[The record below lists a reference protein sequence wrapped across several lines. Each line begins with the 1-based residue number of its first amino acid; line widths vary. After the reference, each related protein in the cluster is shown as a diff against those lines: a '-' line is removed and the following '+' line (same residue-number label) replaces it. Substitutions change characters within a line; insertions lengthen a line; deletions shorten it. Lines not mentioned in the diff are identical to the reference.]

1 MADHN
6 FFSLPDLWG
15 RGYSDTPTGLPH
27 DDRLFSSQIL
37 ISLASSPLSWTG
49 ASAGGF
55 SIIGFSL
62 GGGITM
68 SFVARFPYLIRSIIL
83 LAPSGII
90 RSLPSG
96 YRSIFFRYPSL
107 VPSSYLRRLV
117 GCLLGTKLGMMPQI
131 RTEEKESPVREAE
144 SQLSPNSALG
154 AKQTI
159 DMSSVTQWQFD
170 NHRGFLHS
178 FVNTI
183 QYGPVQHQQSDWN
196 KVCEII
202 KGKRKYGSEYRSY
215 NHQNSKILFIF
226 GDSDEIIFGKEII
239 EDFEKMLGGSE
250 KVQFKIVAGNHSF
263 PVLSSEEVVRHIFD
277 FWTAERC
284 LNEEL

>member
-27 DDRLFSSQIL
+27 DDRLYSSQIL
-37 ISLASSPLSWTG
+37 IALASSPLSWTG
-49 ASAGGF
+49 ASTGGF

-62 GGGITM
+62 GGGIAM
-68 SFVARFPYLIRSIIL
+68 SFFARFPYLIRSIIL

-90 RSLPSG
+90 RSLPGG
-96 YRSIFFRYPSL
+96 YGSIFFRYPSI

-117 GCLLGTKLGMMPQI
+117 GCLLGTKLGMMTQI
-131 RTEEKESPVREAE
+131 RTEEKEPPVHEAE
-144 SQLSPNSALG
+144 SQLSANSALG
-154 AKQTI
+154 AKQTV

-170 NHRGFLHS
+170 NHRGFVHS
-178 FVNTI
+178 FVNTS
-183 QYGPVQHQQSDWN
+183 QYGPVQDRQSDWN

-202 KGKRKYGSEYRSY
+202 KGKQKHGSGYPSY
-215 NHQNSKILFIF
+215 NHQNNKILFIF
-226 GDSDEIIFGKEII
+226 GDSDEIIIGKEII
-239 EDFEKMLGGSE
+239 EDFEKMLGSSE
-250 KVQFKIVAGNHSF
+250 EFQFKTVAGNHSF

-277 FWTAERC
+277 FWAAEKC
-284 LNEEL
+284 LNKGE